1 MNTGKEVNGEKAFF
15 DLLWML
21 QDYPMK
27 PAVPRRELRWA
38 DVDSW
43 PFQGRVEEL
52 LGFQDQIVFTLKPL
66 NALDEW

>member
-43 PFQGRVEEL
+43 PFQGCVEEL
-52 LGFQDQIVFTLKPL
+52 LGF
-66 NALDEW
+66 